1 MRILEEIILQA
12 GEAFEKWKKSDFDYR
27 KSLMVKA
34 ASLLRSKVKYRIIT
48 SEMGKPL
55 KESEIEVD
63 KCAWACD
70 YYAENAPEF
79 LKKEPVETD
88 ADISYVSYEPLGPI
102 LGIMPWNFPFWQV
115 FRFAVP
121 TIMAGNTVLLK
132 HASNV
137 HSAPARL
144 RRFFM
149 KLAFP
154 PLSSKLL
161 LQGLQKWKR

>member
-1 MRILEEIILQA
+1 MNLKSINPYTGAEIEEFVEMTDEELEKIILQS

-27 KSLMVKA
+27 RSLMAKA
-34 ASLLRSKVKYRIIT
+34 ASLLRSKVKEYDRIIT

-121 TIMAGNTVLLK
+121 TTHGRQYGSSQACFEC
-132 HASNV
+132 
-137 HSAPARL
+137 PAL
-144 RRFFM
+144 RPRD
-149 KLAFP
+149 
-154 PLSSKLL
+154 
-161 LQGLQKWKR
+161 